1 MAEIS
6 ATQWRELSPL
16 LDELLEAQSE
26 TRAQRL
32 EQIRRDDAALALQLE
47 ELLAQRTHATREG
60 FLEGGAFS
68 MAQEPSL
75 AGQAIGA
82 YTLQEAIGYGG
93 MGTVWRA
100 ERSDGRYQATVAV
113 KFLNL
118 ALLERGGVERFAR
131 EGNLLARLSHPNI
144 ARLLDAGVTAGNQP
158 YLVLEFIDGVP
169 IDVWCDQRSLTI
181 EARLRLFLDVLAAVA
196 HAHSNLILHRDL
208 KPSNILITPSGE
220 VKLLDFGIGKLIED
234 QSGAASPTELT
245 QLAGRAFTPDFAA
258 PEQVAQGDVTTATDV
273 YALGVLLYM
282 LLAGRHP
289 TAQPTATQVDRLRAI
304 VESEPPRLSDAVS
317 RASEGES
324 APLAR
329 SRATTPSKLARA
341 LRGDLDNIVAKSLK
355 KKPAERYANATAL
368 ADDVGRF
375 LDHQPITARP
385 DTVTYRVGKFVRR
398 YRLAVGAAATIVLVL
413 VAGVVGTAWQ
423 ALEAKRQEAAALQ
436 QRDRALALLG
446 RNEAIIDFIDMLF
459 TEALPPG
466 QAVVIQQMLE
476 RGEALIDNAF
486 ADRPAQQADL
496 LRVLAS
502 YYTSL
507 NLPKKPDLL
516 FARARS
522 LIAKIDDP
530 SLKAELACSH
540 ASALATLGRGEEA
553 RQLLDEWTNAPNVA
567 ANVAVGCL
575 QARAILAQNVA
586 DSKAALHFAEA
597 ALEKLRESNN
607 PSAKLEAALLG
618 DVGFAYHLAGRN
630 VEADRHYQLALER
643 MRALGR
649 QESTLARRMLLDWGL
664 VRYGMG
670 DFKRGLE
677 IFDES
682 IQLAQKV
689 QGNEPIPPSILG
701 NRAFGLEQLG
711 RYKEALAAYE
721 RTFDAGERTGF
732 VAAKAYSLAGSANVF
747 AALGDPTEAQRS
759 LDRATPLI
767 GGLAEAHP
775 ARIRHTMVQAR
786 VEAARGELNAA
797 SKRFTGVIELMSKQG
812 LSHPA
817 LASAYRQRAELA
829 LKLGDREQ
837 ALTDAERAL
846 ELARNLQGDLPH
858 SDLTGLAWLTLARVF
873 RANGDAQRSREALQ
887 MAEVHLINTVGI
899 DNPDA
904 RAAQRLL
911 AGG

>member
-6 ATQWRELSPL
+6 AAQWRELSPL
-16 LDELLEAQSE
+16 LDELLEAQHD
-26 TRAQRL
+26 TRVQRL
-32 EQIRRDDAALALQLE
+32 AQIRRDDAVLAMQLE
-47 ELLAQRTHATREG
+47 TLLDQRTGAAREG
-60 FLEGGAFS
+60 FLEGGVFS
-68 MAQEPSL
+68 VAQQPSL
-75 AGQAIGA
+75 AGQVIGA
-82 YTLQEAIGYGG
+82 YTLREVIGHGG

-144 ARLLDAGVTAGNQP
+144 ARLLDAGVAAGSQP
-158 YLVLEFIDGVP
+158 YLVLEYIDGVP
-169 IDVWCDQRSLTI
+169 IDAWCDAHASGI
-181 EARLRLFLDVLAAVA
+181 EVRLQLFLDVLEAVA

-208 KPSNILITPSGE
+208 KPSNILVTQEGQ
-220 VKLLDFGIGKLIED
+220 VKLLDFGIGKLIAEH
-234 QSGAASPTELT
+234 SSVASPTELT
-245 QLAGRAFTPDFAA
+245 QLAGRAFTPDYAA
-258 PEQVAQGDVTTATDV
+258 PEQVAQSDVTTATDV

-304 VESEPPRLSDAVS
+304 VEAEPLRPSDAVT
-317 RASEGES
+317 RASAADS
-324 APLAR
+324 ATIAR
-329 SRATTPSKLARA
+329 GRATTLSKLARA
-341 LRGDLDNIVAKSLK
+341 LRGDLDNIIAKSLK
-355 KKPAERYANATAL
+355 KSPAERYANATAL
-368 ADDVGRF
+368 ADDVRRF

-385 DTVTYRVGKFVRR
+385 DTVTYRLGKFVRR
-398 YRLAVGAAATIVLVL
+398 YRLAVGAATAIVLVL
-413 VAGVVGTAWQ
+413 VAGVVGTGWQ
-423 ALEAKRQEAAALQ
+423 ALEARRQEAEALQ

-446 RNEAIIDFIDMLF
+446 RNEAIVDFIDMMF
-459 TEALPPG
+459 TEALPAG

-507 NLPKKPDLL
+507 NAPKKPDVLL
-516 FARARS
+516 ARARS
-522 LIAKIDDP
+522 LIEKMDDP

-553 RQLLDEWTNAPNVA
+553 RQLLDVWTNVSNVA
-567 ANVAVGCL
+567 PNVAVGCL
-575 QARAILAQNVA
+575 QARAILAQNVV

-597 ALEKLRESNN
+597 ALQKLRESKN

-618 DVGFAYHLAGRN
+618 DVGFAHHLAGRN
-630 VEADRHYQLALER
+630 VDADRYYQLAFER

-664 VRYGMG
+664 VRYAMS

-689 QGNEPIPPSILG
+689 QGNEPIPPTMLG

-711 RYKEALAAYE
+711 RYEEALAAYE

-747 AALGDPTEAQRS
+747 AALGDPAKAQRS

-786 VEAARGELNAA
+786 VEAARGEFDAA
-797 SKRFTGVIELMSKQG
+797 RKRFTGVIDLMSKQG

-817 LASAYRQRAELA
+817 LASAHRQRAELA
-829 LKLGDREQ
+829 LKLGDRER

-858 SDLTGLAWLTLARVF
+858 SDLTGLAWLTLGRVL
-873 RANGDAQRSREALQ
+873 RANEDAQRSRKALE
-887 MAEVHLINTVGI
+887 MAEAHLINTVGL
-899 DNPDA
+899 DNPDTQAA
-904 RAAQRLL
+904 RRLL